1 MKRRYVTLDVFSTT
15 RFGGNPLAVVL
26 DSEGLDDG
34 RMQAIAREF
43 NYSETTFVL
52 PPKRRRNT
60 AEVRIFTPVEELPFA
75 GHPNV
80 GTAFALA
87 RIGSMFGRPVG
98 LEVAFE
104 EKAGVVPVRILNAE
118 GDISGAELTAPKR
131 LKKGSTVPPEAVA
144 ACLGL
149 KPGDI
154 ASKHHP
160 PVVAGVGTAFI
171 LAEVKDVAA
180 LGRIQGNAAAFAR
193 HLPVGGTS
201 KVLAYAH
208 AGRGALQARMLFPV
222 PDVRED
228 PATGSAN
235 AALVALLAELDPAAD
250 KLLRLKIRQ
259 GVEMG
264 RPSLLL
270 GEAEKQGGRV
280 GAVRVGGNCVPVMEG
295 LIEA

>member
-1 MKRRYVTLDVFSTT
+1 MKRRYVTLDVFTDV

-26 DSEGLDDG
+26 DAEGLDDA

-52 PPKRRRNT
+52 PPTRKRNT

-87 RIGSMFGRPVG
+87 RIGTAFGRPIG
-98 LEVAFE
+98 PEVAFE
-104 EKAGVVPVRILNAE
+104 EKAGLVPVRILHARGN
-118 GDISGAELTAPKR
+118 ITGAELTAPKR
-131 LKKGSTVPPEAVA
+131 LRKGPAVPPDAAA

-149 KPGDI
+149 EPGDI
-154 ASKHHP
+154 IFRHHP
-160 PVVAGVGTAFI
+160 PMVAGVGTAFI
-171 LAEVKDVAA
+171 LVEVKEVAS
-180 LGRIQGNAAAFAR
+180 LGRIQGDAAAFAR
-193 HLPVGGTS
+193 HLPVSGTS
-201 KVLAYAH
+201 KVLAYAR

-235 AALVALLAELDPAAD
+235 AALVALLAELDPATD
-250 KLLRLKIRQ
+250 KLMRWKIRQ

-270 GEAEKQGGRV
+270 GEAEKQGGQV
-280 GAVRVGGNCVPVMEG
+280 GAVRIGGNCVPVMEG